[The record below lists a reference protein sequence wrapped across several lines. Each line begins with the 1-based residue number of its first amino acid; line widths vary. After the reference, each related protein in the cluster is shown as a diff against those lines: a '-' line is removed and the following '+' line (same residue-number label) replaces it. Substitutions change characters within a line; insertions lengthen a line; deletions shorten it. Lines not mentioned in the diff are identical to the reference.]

1 MCCLFAHFRPAFEK
15 VLTDAQLEACE
26 LTFVRS
32 YLDTEM
38 MEEIRIQSPA
48 SWRLPILGWLWCCRG
63 DPGAQL
69 GPAESQLGSTES
81 WDGQGRC
88 KAPKIRDQV
97 QGVPA
102 WRWKLSEG
110 RSGSTCRNAW
120 ETAWGSTCCNQ
131 CHARVQLPSPRSFRM
146 WPWND
151 ILWGIN
157 PSLCS
162 WEGSGWEQV
171 SQDLLAQFF
180 NLGVWW
186 LEEHSDSCE
195 GVCWF
200 DRSITSKHMLGPCMP
215 DCWWIWQRMWWGWNC
230 EYSCQDDGTFEDARA
245 PTRAAWSHCDVWPF
259 KLSTTVIP
267 TWCTQ
272 VFHVQS
278 LVTCR
283 KKVIMSVCLP
293 SLQLGNDRWLHPPRT
308 SRCRWIQWGIT
319 STLGVTSRLL
329 QESWICPKP
338 AGESNGCQAF
348 LCHLHGYRAF
358 CLVLALM
365 AQWAAA
371 SLTPLPMT
379 TAWLKPSCGCPPT
392 QSCHQCFVSALLGRG
407 QYSWSKWCQQE
418 GRCGES
424 CELALCRPEE
434 AASG

>member
-32 YLDTEM
+32 YLDTEI

-88 KAPKIRDQV
+88 KAPKRRDQV

-162 WEGSGWEQV
+162 WEGSGLEQV

-245 PTRAAWSHCDVWPF
+245 P
-259 KLSTTVIP
+259 
-267 TWCTQ
+267 
-272 VFHVQS
+272 
-278 LVTCR
+278 
-283 KKVIMSVCLP
+283 
-293 SLQLGNDRWLHPPRT
+293 
-308 SRCRWIQWGIT
+308 
-319 STLGVTSRLL
+319 
-329 QESWICPKP
+329 
-338 AGESNGCQAF
+338 
-348 LCHLHGYRAF
+348 
-358 CLVLALM
+358 LVLREVTVM
-365 AQWAAA
+365 FDH
-371 SLTPLPMT
+371 S
-379 TAWLKPSCGCPPT
+379 SYPP
-392 QSCHQCFVSALLGRG
+392 QS
-407 QYSWSKWCQQE
+407 Y
-418 GRCGES
+418 
-424 CELALCRPEE
+424 RP
-434 AASG
+434 GVHKFFMCNH